1 VIEEHFFDPKE
12 CSLCGAPLAQDEVQY
27 CAECELAMLKKI
39 RDEFQGEQ
47 H

>member
-1 VIEEHFFDPKE
+1 MDPKE
-12 CSLCGAPLAQDEVQY
+12 CVLCGAPLAEDEVKY
-27 CAECELAMLKKI
+27 CTECELHMLKKL